1 VYHAPVIAAID
12 LEGVLAPEIWPHLGE
27 QFGIP
32 ELHITTRDTGDFD
45 ALMSQR
51 VQALNRSGLT
61 LAKVQEAAHQ
71 VPPYLG
77 SREFLGRIRRHCQV
91 MIISD
96 TFHELAEPLMER
108 LGGFNLFANRF
119 ETDAAGRI
127 TGWKLRIRGRKAQVV
142 QGMKSAGFRVIG
154 MGDSLNDLTLL
165 QSADYPV
172 LYRPVPALREQVPG
186 GRVVQDLDEALAVFS
201 EIFRRNGNKE

>member
-1 VYHAPVIAAID
+1 M
-12 LEGVLAPEIWPHLGE
+12 WK
-27 QFGIP
+27 
-32 ELHITTRDTGDFD
+32 
-45 ALMSQR
+45 R
-51 VQALNRSGLT
+51 VDALNRSGLS
-61 LAKVQEAAHQ
+61 LAKIQEVAHQ
-71 VPPYLG
+71 VQPYLG
-77 SREFLGRIRRHCQV
+77 SREFLHRIRRHCQV

-96 TFHELAEPLMER
+96 TFHEFAEPLLEH

-142 QGMKSAGFRVIG
+142 QGMKAAGFRVIG

-165 QSADYPV
+165 QTADYPV

-186 GRVVQDLDEALAVFS
+186 GRVVQDLDEALAVFL
-201 EIFRRNGNKE
+201 EIFSRNGSRD

>member
-1 VYHAPVIAAID
+1 MIAAID

-32 ELHITTRDTGDFD
+32 ELHLTTRDSGDFES
-45 ALMSQR
+45 LMRRR
-51 VQALNRSGLT
+51 VEALNRGGLT
-61 LAKVQEAAHQ
+61 LAKIQKVAHQ
-71 VPPYLG
+71 VQPYLG
-77 SREFLGRIRRHCQV
+77 SREFLHRIRGHCQV

-96 TFHELAEPLMER
+96 TFHEFAEPLMEQ

-119 ETDAAGRI
+119 ETDEGGRI
-127 TGWKLRIRGRKAQVV
+127 RGWKLRVRGRKALLV

-165 QSADYPV
+165 ELADYPI
-172 LYRPVPALREQVPG
+172 LYRPAPSLTERLPG
-186 GRVVQDLDEALAVFS
+186 GRVVGDLDEALAVFT
-201 EIFRRNGNKE
+201 EIFRCSGSKE